1 MRGTIDWDAEPDI
14 ITDDDDEDDENG
26 FEKLQYLTDEELYEL
41 AKMYV
46 EKADRF
52 LLVDIVVAG
61 REAFFHRDV

>member
-1 MRGTIDWDAEPDI
+1 M
-14 ITDDDDEDDENG
+14 DDPGVTYEDTYDEEVDKNG
-26 FEKLQYLTDEELYEL
+26 FEKLEYLTDQELYEL

-61 REAFFHRDV
+61 REAFFGEE